1 MFQNSP
7 QVLIKAMKRC
17 LFPLF
22 FASVIFFLSAFSHQ
36 SKVNISTH
44 YYLKTK
50 SQPLG
55 ISIVLYRVG
64 KADRIED
71 LSNLEKEIDKS
82 KSVNLYKM
90 TEDLAIIFMNTVDT
104 YGDTA
109 ALPYKML
116 FGNYVEKQVGYR
128 VINGFLS
135 TSEVVKIC
143 NWIHEHKIDSFEG
156 FSKMYDALSQEAKQE
171 LEDIGSVD
179 KKSLFEGY
187 VQPLTE
193 FYFAALKDNNAI
205 VICGE

>member
-1 MFQNSP
+1 
-7 QVLIKAMKRC
+7 MKQY

-22 FASVIFFLSAFSHQ
+22 FASVIIFLSAFSNQ

-55 ISIVLYRVG
+55 ISIILYRVG
-64 KADRIED
+64 KADRMED
-71 LSNLEKEIDKS
+71 LSNLEKEMDKS
-82 KSVNLYKM
+82 KSVNLDKI
-90 TEDLAIIFMNTVDT
+90 TQDLGIIFMNTADPYSDT
-104 YGDTA
+104 V

-135 TSEVVKIC
+135 TSEVAKIC
-143 NWIHEHKIDSFEG
+143 NWIHEHKINSFEG
-156 FSKMYDALSQEAKQE
+156 FSKMYDVLSPEAKQE
-171 LEDIGSVD
+171 LEDIGAD
-179 KKSLFEGY
+179 NKEGLFNGY
-187 VQPLTE
+187 VEPLTQ
-193 FYFAALKDNNAI
+193 FYFDALRDHNAI